1 MMGHIRVARRE
12 YSFLLGSAAARRKTA
27 KTWPGKPVG
36 RRSHLRLY
44 EMLTIFPP
52 YLSEE
57 DLNGAMEQVE
67 RYVTSGGG
75 EITQAI
81 KDSPW
86 GRRRLAYTIRHNGQ
100 DLRDG
105 FYVLY
110 YFNSE
115 PRAVAELE
123 RALQLNDRVV
133 RHMVIRVDAP
143 TPKAQEKKA
152 KAGAKKAAKDARAGV
167 GGGGDRDRDRDRR

>member
-1 MMGHIRVARRE
+1 M
-12 YSFLLGSAAARRKTA
+12 
-27 KTWPGKPVG
+27 
-36 RRSHLRLY
+36 RLY

-57 DLNGAMEQVE
+57 DLTGAMEQVN
-67 RYVTSGGG
+67 RYVTTAGG

-110 YFNSE
+110 YFNLES
-115 PRAVAELE
+115 RRVAEVE
-123 RALQLNDRVV
+123 RAITRIRYLHSVRTVAADHVAV
-133 RHMVIRVDAP
+133 RHGDAADDVP
-143 TPKAQEKKA
+143 RCSLA
-152 KAGAKKAAKDARAGV
+152 
-167 GGGGDRDRDRDRR
+167 